1 MGSCIMG
8 MLWTI
13 ASGFGMV
20 DLAVQGI
27 IRFVILDATMV
38 ILTQQNLMCFTS
50 QSVELLM
57 TTKPS
62 GHDTTNLFL

>member
-1 MGSCIMG
+1 MG
-8 MLWTI
+8 MLWAI

-38 ILTQQNLMCFTS
+38 ILTQ
-50 QSVELLM
+50 
-57 TTKPS
+57 
-62 GHDTTNLFL
+62 

>member
-8 MLWTI
+8 MLWAI

-38 ILTQQNLMCFTS
+38 IHPDPVKLDVLHVTVGRVIDDHET
-50 QSVELLM
+50 VW
-57 TTKPS
+57 P
-62 GHDTTNLFL
+62 